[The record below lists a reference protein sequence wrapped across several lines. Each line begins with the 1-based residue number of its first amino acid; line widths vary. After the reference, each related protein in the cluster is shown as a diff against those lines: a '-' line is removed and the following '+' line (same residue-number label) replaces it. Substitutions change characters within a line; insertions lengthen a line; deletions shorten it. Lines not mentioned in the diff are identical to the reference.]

1 MSKPLMEVTKSSDR
15 KARLTGILWGQA
27 KCGKTT
33 LLTSLPGKKLFV
45 MIDPDGDVSIPDDDD
60 IDIMRLYEQD
70 PDVVKRFVIDKLPS
84 YIKENVNGYNS
95 VIIDSL
101 TTFGQI
107 ALDEAIRAKVGASRD
122 FTPSMEAPGL
132 GAYGARKQYI
142 VHALRNN
149 LKATASV
156 GAHCFFT
163 AHEGEAERNAKGDV
177 IGDISMSLSDKTTN
191 EVGLTVSEL
200 WHLRKKDKVWTLSI
214 SPCRGRSPMGSRL
227 FDQTAEPEFVVKF
240 DPNKP
245 LTQPHSIATWIA
257 DWEAGGRKKLSI
269 PK

>member
-1 MSKPLMEVTKSSDR
+1 
-15 KARLTGILWGQA
+15 
-27 KCGKTT
+27 
-33 LLTSLPGKKLFV
+33 
-45 MIDPDGDVSIPDDDD
+45 MIDPDGDASLPDSDD

-70 PDVVKRFVIDKLPS
+70 DDVIKRFVIDKLPT
-84 YIKENVNGYNS
+84 YIKGHPEYSS

-101 TTFGQI
+101 STYGQV
-107 ALDEAIRAKVGASRD
+107 ALNDAVRSKVGASKD

-142 VHALRNN
+142 IAAIRNN

-163 AHEGEAERNAKGDV
+163 AHEGEPERNAKGDIV
-177 IGDISMSLSDKTTN
+177 GDISLTLSDKTTN
-191 EVGLTVSEL
+191 EAGLTVSEL
-200 WHLRKKDKVWTLSI
+200 WHLRKKDKAWTLSI

-227 FDQTAEPEFVVKF
+227 FIQNAEPEFEVKY

-257 DWEAGGRKKLSI
+257 DWEAGGRKKLPI

>member
-1 MSKPLMEVTKSSDR
+1 MEVTSSKDR
-15 KARLTGILWGQA
+15 RSRVTGILWGQA
-27 KCGKTT
+27 KSGKTT

-45 MIDPDGDVSIPDDDD
+45 MIDPDGDFSIPDSPD
-60 IDIMRLYEQD
+60 IDIMRLYDQD

-84 YIKENVNGYNS
+84 YIKEHPEYVS
-95 VIIDSL
+95 VVIDSL

-107 ALDEAIRAKVGASRD
+107 ALDEAIRSKVGASRD
-122 FTPSMEAPGL
+122 FTPTMEAPGL

-163 AHEGEAERNAKGDV
+163 AHEGEREKNSKGES

-200 WHLRKKDKVWTLSI
+200 WHLRKKDTTWTLSI

-227 FDQTAEPEFVVKF
+227 FTQTGEPEFVVKF
-240 DPNKP
+240 NPEEP
-245 LTQPHSIATWIA
+245 LTQPHSIASWIA
-257 DWEAGGRKKLSI
+257 AWEAGGRKKLPLPI
-269 PK
+269 